1 MAGRAARPRT
11 ARQVQ
16 PISGVRWSH
25 AAHLEHLNM
34 RPAERQPRQVEGYN
48 FSPLPTECFVE
59 SLATTG
65 EQSMA
70 AAQGP
75 GAGNGCCV

>member
-1 MAGRAARPRT
+1 
-11 ARQVQ
+11 
-16 PISGVRWSH
+16 
-25 AAHLEHLNM
+25 M

-48 FSPLPTECFVE
+48 FSPLPTECFTE

-75 GAGNGCCV
+75 EAGNVCCV